1 MGTNKAAPSVSVGNA
16 GHESAPERHRAG
28 GAKTHA
34 PYPLAFRAEAVRL
47 VVERGLSRR
56 QVARDLGVHE
66 ETLRL
71 WVRQAEVDTGQ
82 RDGVTT
88 AEQEE
93 LTQLRREN
101 RILKEEREI
110 LKKAAAF
117 FAKEST
123 TR

>member
-1 MGTNKAAPSVSVGNA
+1 MESKTKASLRRPTGT
-16 GHESAPERHRAG
+16 
-28 GAKTHA
+28 KTHA
-34 PYPLAFRAEAVRL
+34 PYPPAFRAEAVRL
-47 VVERGLSRR
+47 VRTEGASVRR
-56 QVARDLGVHE
+56 VAHDLGVHE

-71 WVRQAEVDTGQ
+71 WVRQTDVDTGRTGR
-82 RDGVTT
+82 RDGLTT
-88 AEQEE
+88 TEREQ
-93 LTQLRREN
+93 LTQLQREN